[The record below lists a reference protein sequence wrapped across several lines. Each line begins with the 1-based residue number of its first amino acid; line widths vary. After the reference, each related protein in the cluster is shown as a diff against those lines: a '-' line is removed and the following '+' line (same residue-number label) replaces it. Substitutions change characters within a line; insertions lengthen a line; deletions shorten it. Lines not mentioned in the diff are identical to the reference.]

1 MATTRPGWSSLGFA
15 KAIALPALWIF
26 LIPVAGLAFFIH
38 AERTFD
44 AEAREAMLK
53 QVRTDPQLSPEA
65 RVKATEF
72 VTAVRFSDMMTDPK
86 FAEPFDGQMRFNFA
100 TFRWMI
106 RLSVLSIAASVAVF
120 ASLSLLKQLHTSEAD
135 GVLQISYF
143 RDGKKTEKIKMKSF
157 GKRQQEALNAFNH
170 YWGRYQSAAA
180 YQAQKRLTAAPMADA
195 RPAADVASGG

>member
-26 LIPVAGLAFFIH
+26 LIPVAGLAFFVH
-38 AERTFD
+38 AERSFD

-65 RVKATEF
+65 RAKATEF
-72 VTAVRFSDMMTDPK
+72 FTTVRFSELMTNPK
-86 FAEPFDGQMRFNFA
+86 FAEQFDGQVRFNFA

-120 ASLSLLKQLHTSEAD
+120 ALAGLCVLLSLRSQRSQYLSLVIGWH
-135 GVLQISYF
+135 VL
-143 RDGKKTEKIKMKSF
+143 RVDA
-157 GKRQQEALNAFNH
+157 ALQTVVQGTLLVAFPTGSPRS
-170 YWGRYQSAAA
+170 GRIAITPS
-180 YQAQKRLTAAPMADA
+180 
-195 RPAADVASGG
+195 